1 MVMILILHPGD
12 KVRQTYCP
20 ERGGLHSYDFNVSFN
35 LYDRFYLGATI
46 GAYSLDY
53 KRTSL
58 YKERFHRAD
67 GNDYGGYD
75 LGNDYWTSG
84 GG

>member
-1 MVMILILHPGD
+1 M
-12 KVRQTYCP
+12 
-20 ERGGLHSYDFNVSFN
+20 
-35 LYDRFYLGATI
+35 YDRFYLGATI

-58 YKERFHRAD
+58 YKEDFIGAD

-84 GG
+84 GGVDLFGVLLNLLLFVSEVLYIRRLSIL